1 MRTSV
6 VSGLCAALLLTGAAA
21 KEPVAGSGG
30 LPPLID
36 RQLFFG
42 DPEIS
47 NGQISP
53 DGRYLSFLK
62 PWNGTR
68 NIYVKAIDEP
78 FSAAR
83 LLTTEKKRPI
93 PAYLWSWDSK
103 YILYAKDH
111 DGDENFNAYAVDPSA
126 KAAPGEPAP
135 ASRDLTGLEGVRVVL
150 YAVPRS
156 DPDVLYIGINDRD
169 KAWHDLYRLRLSTGK
184 RTLIATN
191 TERIVGWMLD
201 LQGRL
206 RLGVRSAENGG
217 FELLRV
223 GGHGLTR
230 IYSCSVL
237 EVCFPVRF
245 QKGDKRVYIATNK
258 GAEVNLISL
267 ALLDPETGET
277 RTVESDPLHKVDLFG
292 TEFSEVTDELL
303 MTVYYD
309 ARERRYFQDRD
320 FESDFDWLQQRLSEK
335 EIRIGSM
342 TRDEQ
347 KWLITAY
354 SDTEPG
360 ETFLFDRKKH
370 VLTAQYRIR
379 EELPRMALA
388 PMTPIEYSSS
398 DGLVVPAYLTLPKG
412 VAAKNL
418 PAIIVPHGGPEA
430 RYRWGYD
437 GLAQFLAN
445 RGYAVL
451 LPNFRGSTGYGKKFL
466 DAGNLEW
473 GGKMQDDVT
482 WGVKALIAQG
492 IADPKRVAIMGG
504 SYGGYA
510 VLAGVAFTPDLYAAG
525 VDEWGPSNLITLQAS
540 MPPYWEAARKIIQA
554 RMGDPRTP
562 QGKALLIAR
571 SPIHAVDK
579 IRTPLLIAQGA
590 NDPRVTRRES
600 EQIVI
605 ALRDRRFP
613 VEYYLAPDEGHGF
626 ARPINNL
633 AIHMAEEK
641 FLAEHLGG
649 RYQAGGTPDQVERL
663 KEITV
668 DPKSVVLTK

>member
-1 MRTSV
+1 MRRSLW
-6 VSGLCAALLLTGAAA
+6 SGLCAALVLTCALA
-21 KEPVAGSGG
+21 KEPAADTGG
-30 LPPLID
+30 LPPLLD
-36 RQLFFG
+36 RTLFFG

-53 DGRYLSFLK
+53 DGRYVSFLK

-68 NIYVKAIDEP
+68 NIYVKSIDEP

-83 LLTTEKKRPI
+83 LLTTERKRPI

-103 YILYAKDH
+103 YILYTKDH

-126 KAAPGEPAP
+126 KPAARGLAP
-135 ASRDLTGLEGVRVVL
+135 ASRDLTGLKGVRVVL
-150 YAVPRS
+150 YAVPRA
-156 DPDVLYIGINDRD
+156 DPDILYIGINDRD
-169 KAWHDLYRLRLSTGK
+169 KAWHDLYRLQLSTGK

-191 TERIVGWMLD
+191 TERIVGWTFD

-223 GGHGLTR
+223 GEHGFSK

-245 QKGDKRVYIATNK
+245 QKGDRRLYIATNK
-258 GAEVNLISL
+258 GADVNLISL
-267 ALLDPETGET
+267 ALLDPETGQSE
-277 RTVESDPLHKVDLFG
+277 TVESDPLHKVDLFG

-303 MTVYYD
+303 LTVYYD
-309 ARERRYFQDRD
+309 ARERRSFHDQEFECD
-320 FESDFDWLQQRLSEK
+320 FHWLQQQLPDL
-335 EIRIGSM
+335 EIRLTST

-347 KWLITAY
+347 KWLIAAN

-360 ETFLFDRKKH
+360 QILLFDRRKH
-370 VLTAQYRIR
+370 ILTPQYRIR
-379 EELPRMALA
+379 EELPRTALA
-388 PMTPIEYSSS
+388 SMMPIEYESS
-398 DGLVVPAYLTLPKG
+398 DGLAIPAYLTLPKA
-412 VAAKNL
+412 VPAKNL
-418 PAIIVPHGGPEA
+418 PAIIVPHGGPES

-473 GGKMQDDVT
+473 GRKMQDDVT
-482 WGVKALIAQG
+482 WGVKSLIAQG
-492 IADPKRVAIMGG
+492 IADPKRVGIMGG

-510 VLAGVAFTPDLYAAG
+510 VLVGVAFTPDLYAAA

-540 MPPYWEAARKIIQA
+540 MPPYWEAVRKVIQA
-554 RMGDPRTP
+554 RMGDPGTP
-562 QGKALLIAR
+562 TGKALLSAR
-571 SPIHAVDK
+571 SPIHAADK

-590 NDPRVTRRES
+590 NDPRVARRES

-605 ALRDRRFP
+605 ALRDRGFP

-649 RYQAGGTPDQVERL
+649 RYQAGGSPEEVARL

-668 DPKSVVLTK
+668 DPKSVVLAK

>member
-1 MRTSV
+1 MRLW
-6 VSGLCAALLLTGAAA
+6 SGFCVALLVTCAVA
-21 KEPVAGSGG
+21 KEPVADSGG
-30 LPPLID
+30 LPPLLD
-36 RQLFFG
+36 RTLFFG

-47 NGQISP
+47 SAQISP
-53 DGRYLSFLK
+53 DGRYISFLK

-78 FSAAR
+78 FGAAR
-83 LLTTEKKRPI
+83 LLTTERKRPI

-111 DGDENFNAYAVDPSA
+111 DGDENFNAYAVEPSA
-126 KAAPGEPAP
+126 KPAPGEAAP
-135 ASRDLTGLEGVRVVL
+135 ASRDLTGLKGIRVVL

-169 KAWHDLYRLRLSTGK
+169 KVWHDLYRLHLSTGK

-191 TERIVGWMLD
+191 TERIVSWTFD

-206 RLGVRSAENGG
+206 RLGVRTAKNGD

-223 GGHGLTR
+223 GEHGFDKV
-230 IYSCSVL
+230 YSCSVL
-237 EVCFPVRF
+237 EVCFPMRF
-245 QKGDKRVYIATNK
+245 QKGDQRLYIATNK
-258 GAEVNLISL
+258 GADVNLISL
-267 ALLDPETGET
+267 ALLDPETGQTET
-277 RTVESDPLHKVDLFG
+277 VGSDPLHKVDLSG
-292 TEFSEVTDELL
+292 AQFSEVTDELL

-309 ARERRYFQDRD
+309 TRERRYFHDQE
-320 FESDFDWLQQRLSEK
+320 FESAFRWLQQQLPDM
-335 EIRIGSM
+335 EIRLNSM

-347 KWLITAY
+347 KWLITAH

-360 ETFLFDRKKH
+360 ETFLFDREKR
-370 VLTAQYRIR
+370 VFTRQYRVR
-379 EELPRMALA
+379 EELPRSALA
-388 PMTPIEYSSS
+388 TMTPITYESS
-398 DGLVVPAYLTLPKG
+398 DGLVIPAYLILPKD
-412 VAAKNL
+412 VPAKNL

-473 GGKMQDDVT
+473 GRKMQDDVT
-482 WGVKALIAQG
+482 WGVKSLIARG
-492 IADPKRVAIMGG
+492 TADPKRVGIMGG

-510 VLAGVAFTPDLYAAG
+510 TLAGVAFTPDLYAAA
-525 VDEWGPSNLITLQAS
+525 VDEWGPSNLFTLQAS
-540 MPPYWEAARKIIQA
+540 MPPYWEAARKVIQA
-554 RMGDPRTP
+554 RMGDPGTP
-562 QGKALLIAR
+562 EGKAMLIAR
-571 SPIHAVDK
+571 SPIHAANK

-600 EQIVI
+600 EEIVI
-605 ALRDRRFP
+605 ALRDRGFP

-626 ARPINNL
+626 ARPINDL
-633 AIHMAEEK
+633 ALHMAEEK

-649 RYQAGGTPDQVERL
+649 RYQAGGPPDQLARL

-668 DPKSVVLTK
+668 DPKSVVLTQ